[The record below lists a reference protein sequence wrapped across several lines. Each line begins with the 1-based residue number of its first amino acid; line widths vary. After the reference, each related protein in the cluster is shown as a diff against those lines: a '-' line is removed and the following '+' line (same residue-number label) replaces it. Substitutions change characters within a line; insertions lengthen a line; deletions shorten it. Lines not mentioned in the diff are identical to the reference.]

1 MIQCNCHKTL
11 KGSDYM
17 SHTDYTR
24 NILNIKDENII
35 FYENCLEEVKIK
47 NKTVKVFH
55 AKLTY
60 TPDVCPNC
68 GCLYETNPE
77 TIIKYGFKKNCN
89 IKMDKIS
96 NYSVILK
103 LDKQRFFC
111 KHCKSTFIA
120 TTDLVDFHKQ
130 ISNNTKT
137 TITLELMQ
145 KGAEKDIARRNNV
158 STCTVNRI
166 LDSISEDKLVKNNGT
181 LPTVMG
187 IDEFKATSDTI
198 SKMAFIIVDEEKHN
212 IFDMNNSRLS
222 LDIEKYFK
230 RYSKKE
236 RDKVQFITM
245 DLYKP
250 YYKLMHSLFRNATL
264 ISDRFHIVLQSRNAL
279 DNTRIKLC
287 NKSNPNYRKLKKYWK
302 LILKKESELDDKK
315 KRYSKCFRKEI
326 TEKEIVTYLINTN
339 KTLYNDYQIY
349 QGIIKSIDDK
359 DKQSFINIVHNNKN
373 NLNISIKM
381 RKALKTYIALE
392 DYILNSFDYEYSIGM
407 VEGMN
412 NLIKQVK
419 HSACG
424 YRKFNHLKAR
434 VMLIKGLL
442 NPIKA
447 S

>member
-1 MIQCNCHKTL
+1 
-11 KGSDYM
+11 M

-47 NKTVKVFH
+47 NKIVKVFH

-60 TPDVCPNC
+60 TPNVCPNC
-68 GCLYETNPE
+68 GCLYESNPE

-103 LDKQRFFC
+103 LDKQRFLC

-120 TTDLVDFHKQ
+120 TTNLVDFHKQ

-137 TITLELMQ
+137 TITLELME

-166 LDSISEDKLVKNNGT
+166 LGSISEDKLVKNNGA

-198 SKMAFIIVDEEKHN
+198 SKMAFIIVDEDKHN

-236 RDKVQFITM
+236 RNKVQFITM

-279 DNTRIKLC
+279 DNTRVKLC
-287 NKSNPNYRKLKKYWK
+287 NKSNSNYRKLKKYWK
-302 LILKKESELDDKK
+302 LILKKEDELDDKK
-315 KRYSKCFRKEI
+315 KRYSKCFRKEM
-326 TEKEIVTYLINTN
+326 TEKEIVTYLINTDQ
-339 KTLYNDYQIY
+339 KLYNDYQVY
-349 QGIIKSIDDK
+349 QGIDRAINTK
-359 DKQSFINIVHNNKN
+359 DKKLFLNIVQNNKN
-373 NLNISIKM
+373 NKNISIKM
-381 RKALKTYIALE
+381 KKALNTYINLE
-392 DYILNSFDYEYSIGM
+392 EYILNSFDYEYSNGI

-412 NLIKQVK
+412 NLIKQIK

>member
-1 MIQCNCHKTL
+1 
-11 KGSDYM
+11 M

-47 NKTVKVFH
+47 NKIVKVFH
-55 AKLTY
+55 ARLTY
-60 TPDVCPNC
+60 TPNVCPNC
-68 GCLYETNPE
+68 GCLYESNPE

-103 LDKQRFFC
+103 LDKQRFLC

-120 TTDLVDFHKQ
+120 TTNLVDFHKQ

-137 TITLELMQ
+137 TITLELME

-166 LDSISEDKLVKNNGT
+166 LGSISEDKLVKNNGA
-181 LPTVMG
+181 LHTVMG

-198 SKMAFIIVDEEKHN
+198 SKMAFIIVDEDKHN

-279 DNTRIKLC
+279 DNTRVKLC
-287 NKSNPNYRKLKKYWK
+287 NKSNSNYRKLKKYWK
-302 LILKKESELDDKK
+302 LILKKEDELDDKK
-315 KRYSKCFRKEI
+315 KRYSKCFKKEM
-326 TEKEIVTYLINTN
+326 TEKEIVTYLINTDD
-339 KTLYNDYQIY
+339 TLYNDYQVY
-349 QGIIKSIDDK
+349 QGIDK
-359 DKQSFINIVHNNKN
+359 AVNNRDKELFLNIVHNNKN
-373 NLNISIKM
+373 NKTISSKM
-381 RKALKTYIALE
+381 TKALKTYIKLE
-392 DYILNSFDYEYSIGM
+392 TYILNALEYEYSNGM

-424 YRKFNHLKAR
+424 YKKFNHLKAR

-442 NPIKA
+442 NPINT
-447 S
+447 